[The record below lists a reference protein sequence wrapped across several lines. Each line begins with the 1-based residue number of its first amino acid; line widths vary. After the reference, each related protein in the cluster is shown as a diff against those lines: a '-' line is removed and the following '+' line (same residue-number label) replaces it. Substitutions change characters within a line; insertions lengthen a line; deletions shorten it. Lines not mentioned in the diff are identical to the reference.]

1 METPE
6 DVKMKISFIKKEL
19 KNLKK
24 MGYSVDVVDDT
35 VVIVDSREMVK
46 EIERYNHACKS
57 AKTMVYTERYVVAA
71 LS

>member
-6 DVKMKISFIKKEL
+6 DVKMKISIIKKEL

-35 VVIVDSREMVK
+35 VVIVDSEEMVK
-46 EIERYNHACKS
+46 EIERYDRACKS
-57 AKTMVYTERYVVAA
+57 AKTMIHTERYIVAA
-71 LS
+71 LN